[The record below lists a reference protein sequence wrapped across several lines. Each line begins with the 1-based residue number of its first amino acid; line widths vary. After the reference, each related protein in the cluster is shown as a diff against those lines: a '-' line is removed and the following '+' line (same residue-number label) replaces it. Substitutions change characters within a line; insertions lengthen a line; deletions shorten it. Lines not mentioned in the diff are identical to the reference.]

1 MKLRLSLYSRWSSLV
16 WPHPD
21 TMGMG
26 FCLLDFLVFFS
37 GPSTWVAVGCGVF
50 RLTLTIRRNRR
61 APGLWL
67 YCRFFSRMCLA
78 ITCACESPPLWAL
91 FVSPQWASQVTL
103 VVKNPP
109 SHAGDARGSSS
120 IPKSGRS
127 LGEGNGNPLQY
138 SCLENST
145 CRAGWLAIVHD

>member
-1 MKLRLSLYSRWSSLV
+1 MKLHQPVIVSWLVPEIITYLSISSLVSGSLGLRLSLYSRWSSLV

-67 YCRFFSRMCLA
+67 YHRFFSRMSSDNVCLWVT
-78 ITCACESPPLWAL
+78 I
-91 FVSPQWASQVTL
+91 FVDSFCQSTL
-103 VVKNPP
+103 GFPGDPNGKEPSLPCRRCKRLKFNP
-109 SHAGDARGSSS
+109 
-120 IPKSGRS
+120 
-127 LGEGNGNPLQY
+127 
-138 SCLENST
+138 
-145 CRAGWLAIVHD
+145 